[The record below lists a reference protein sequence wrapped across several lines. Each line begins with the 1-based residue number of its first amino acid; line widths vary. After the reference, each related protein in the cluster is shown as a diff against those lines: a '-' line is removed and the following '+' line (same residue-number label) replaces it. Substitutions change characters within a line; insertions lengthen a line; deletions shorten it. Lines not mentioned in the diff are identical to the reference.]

1 MELVSAMAMLLL
13 GYNCESPPLLVLVFG
28 VGCPL
33 VTAPVRIVSSASGY
47 IELVGV
53 DGLSMGW
60 MRRSLVQSGW
70 SGLVADEVQIH
81 ATSIVA
87 DIVAAI
93 IAGSGAK

>member
-1 MELVSAMAMLLL
+1 MKARLYWFSYSGLDVPSLLL
-13 GYNCESPPLLVLVFG
+13 PYKLSLARV
-28 VGCPL
+28 
-33 VTAPVRIVSSASGY
+33 GY
-47 IELVGV
+47 IEIVGV

-70 SGLVADEVQIH
+70 SGLVAEEVQIH